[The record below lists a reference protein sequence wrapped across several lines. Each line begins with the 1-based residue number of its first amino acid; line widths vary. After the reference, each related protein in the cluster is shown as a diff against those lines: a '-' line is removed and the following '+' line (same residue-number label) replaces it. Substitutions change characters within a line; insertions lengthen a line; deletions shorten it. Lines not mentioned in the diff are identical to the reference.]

1 MAQQLSA
8 VATSIVVLLNN
19 ITALCVESQNRCMAR
34 DTMQALEVYARN
46 KAFRLP
52 SEKIQNFYDVLIDSR
67 PLTLSSILHD
77 IATDVVHGDIALRKP
92 S

>member
-34 DTMQALEVYARN
+34 DTMQALEVYA
-46 KAFRLP
+46 
-52 SEKIQNFYDVLIDSR
+52 SR
-67 PLTLSSILHD
+67 YC
-77 IATDVVHGDIALRKP
+77 HGCRSWRYSVA
-92 S
+92 